1 MSCRGKVMRPQD
13 IQSVQQSFAGIFAR
27 KADLAERFYVH
38 LYTRLP
44 EARRLFRNDFVKQK
58 SMLTAMVA
66 ACVKNLDDRQALGE
80 LATQLL
86 GTHAHL
92 GLGAR
97 ETEAAKRSLIAAL
110 RDILGADLDPETEAA
125 WSRAISLVA
134 GTMTRH

>member
-1 MSCRGKVMRPQD
+1 
-13 IQSVQQSFAGIFAR
+13 
-27 KADLAERFYVH
+27 
-38 LYTRLP
+38 
-44 EARRLFRNDFVKQK
+44 
-58 SMLTAMVA
+58 MLTAMVA

-97 ETEAAKRSLIAAL
+97 ETEAAKRSLIAAS
-110 RDILGADLDPETEAA
+110 RDVLGADLDPETEAA